1 MRSSGLSA
9 PRHFPEFSVRRSLLL
24 AVSILTAIATPAIA
38 ADAPQSDDAHPVQPN
53 DIIVTAPFNRDR
65 AAMLA
70 GTSVLT
76 GEALTRDVRT
86 TIGDSLTKLPGV
98 SSTSFGPNA
107 SRPILRGFQGER
119 VRVLK
124 DGIGSVD
131 VSNTSVDHPVVVN
144 PLTAER
150 IEVLRGP
157 SALLYGSAAIGGVVN
172 VLDARIPRRVPDHAV
187 HVDATT
193 TYGSAAEERS
203 GFGQVDIALGGGFVA
218 HVDGSYSKTGN
229 LDTGNFILSA
239 PLRTQA
245 ATSADPAIRDLAT
258 LRGKLPNSSARTWE
272 AAGGAAYVA
281 NGGTVGVSFSHYDN
295 LYGVPIRFSLDP
307 AVEAEQVRIAAKQD
321 RADLRAEINAGGSFI
336 DTIRFR
342 TAFADYR
349 HSEINATGAIGTTFL
364 NKSTESRLEFAQA
377 KRGNWRGAFG
387 AQLAIRDF
395 NVIGAEAFVP
405 KNTTQQFGVFTLQE
419 IDAGMFKAEA
429 GARFELTNLSA
440 TANAI
445 IGNPDLRRN
454 FSALSGSLGA
464 SYEIARDIRI
474 GLTASHSERAP
485 AAEELF
491 ANGPHAGTQAF
502 EIGDPDFVLEKS
514 NGVEASLRGSRAGLN
529 FSFAAYY
536 NWFSNFIYED
546 QTGAVQ
552 DDLPVFQLRQADARY
567 WGLEGEIAATIAR
580 LGDWTVRADALG
592 DYTNATITGVGP
604 APRIP
609 PLRFLGGIEGKSDSV
624 DLRAEIEWTSKQT
637 RLAAFETP
645 TPGFTLVNASASLR
659 PFGKDSKVSLIL
671 SANNIF
677 NVEARRHASFLK
689 DYAPLS
695 GRDIR
700 ATARFSF

>member
-1 MRSSGLSA
+1 M
-9 PRHFPEFSVRRSLLL
+9 RRSLLL
-24 AVSILTAIATPAIA
+24 AVSSLALFSAPARA

-65 AAMLA
+65 AAVLA

-86 TIGDSLTKLPGV
+86 TIGDTLAKLPGV

-172 VLDARIPRRVPDHAV
+172 VLDGRIPRRIPDHTV
-187 HVDATT
+187 HVDATG
-193 TYGSAAEERS
+193 TYGSATQERS
-203 GFGQVDIALGGGFVA
+203 GFGQVDVSLGGGFVA
-218 HVDGSYSKTGN
+218 HLDGSYSKTSD

-239 PLRTQA
+239 PLRAQA
-245 ATSADPAIRDLAT
+245 AITADPAIRDLAT
-258 LRGKLPNSSARTWE
+258 LKGKLPNSSARTWE
-272 AAGGAAYVA
+272 IAGGAAYIA
-281 NGGTVGVSFSHYDN
+281 DGGTVGVSFSHYDN

-307 AVEAEQVRIAAKQD
+307 SVKAEQVRIAAKQD
-321 RADLRAEINAGGSFI
+321 RADLRAEINADGGFI
-336 DTIRFR
+336 DKIRFR

-349 HSEINATGAIGTTFL
+349 HSEIDDTGAIGTTFL
-364 NKSTESRLEFAQA
+364 NKSNESRLEFAQA

-395 NVIGAEAFVP
+395 NVIGAEAFLP
-405 KNTTQQFGVFTLQE
+405 KNTTQQFGIFTLQE
-419 IDAGMFKAEA
+419 IDAGPFKAEA
-429 GARFELTNLSA
+429 GARFERTNLSA
-440 TANAI
+440 TENAV
-445 IGNPDLRRN
+445 IGNPDLRRS
-454 FSALSGSLGA
+454 FSAVSGSLGA
-464 SYEIARDIRI
+464 SYEIAPEVRI

-491 ANGPHAGTQAF
+491 ANGPHVGTQAF
-502 EIGDPDFVLEKS
+502 EIGNPDFALEKS
-514 NGVEASLRGSRAGLN
+514 NGVEVSLRGSRPGLS
-529 FSFAAYY
+529 FSVAVYHD
-536 NWFSNFIYED
+536 WFSNFIYED
-546 QTGAVQ
+546 QTGAIQ

-567 WGLEGEIAATIAR
+567 WGLEGEIAATVAR
-580 LGDWTVRADALG
+580 FGGWTLKADALG
-592 DYTNATITGVGP
+592 DYTHATITGVGP

-609 PLRFLGGIEGKSDSV
+609 PLRFLGGIAGTSDIL
-624 DLRAEIEWTSKQT
+624 DLRAEVEWTSKQT

-645 TPGFTLVNASASLR
+645 TPGFTLVNASATLR
-659 PFGKDSKVSLIL
+659 PFGKTSKASLIL
-671 SANNIF
+671 SANNIL
-677 NVEARRHASFLK
+677 NAEARRHASFLK
-689 DYAPLS
+689 DYAPLA

-700 ATARFSF
+700 VTARISF

>member
-1 MRSSGLSA
+1 
-9 PRHFPEFSVRRSLLL
+9 VRRSLLL
-24 AVSILTAIATPAIA
+24 AVSSLALITAPARA
-38 ADAPQSDDAHPVQPN
+38 ADAPQSDDAHPVLPN

-65 AAMLA
+65 AAILA

-76 GEALTRDVRT
+76 GDALTRDVRP
-86 TIGDSLTKLPGV
+86 TIGDTLAKLPGV

-172 VLDARIPRRVPDHAV
+172 VLDGRIPRHVPRHDV
-187 HVDATT
+187 HVDATA

-203 GFGQVDIALGGGFVA
+203 AFGQADVALGGGFVA
-218 HVDGSYSKTGN
+218 HLDGSYSKTSD

-258 LRGKLPNSSARTWE
+258 LKGKLPNSSARTWE
-272 AAGGAAYVA
+272 IAGGAAYIA
-281 NGGTVGVSFSHYDN
+281 DGGTVGVSFSHYDN

-307 AVEAEQVRIAAKQD
+307 AVNAESVRIAAKQD
-321 RADLRAEINAGGSFI
+321 RADLRAEINAGGGFI

-349 HSEINATGAIGTTFL
+349 HSEIDNTGAIGTTFL
-364 NKSTESRLEFAQA
+364 NKSNESRLEFAQA
-377 KRGNWRGAFG
+377 KRGDWRGAFG

-395 NVIGAEAFVP
+395 NVIGAEAFLP
-405 KNTTQQFGVFTLQE
+405 KNTTQQFGIFTLQE
-419 IDAGMFKAEA
+419 IDAGPFKAEA
-429 GARFELTNLSA
+429 GARFERTNLSA
-440 TANAI
+440 TANAV
-445 IGNPDLRRN
+445 IGNPDLRRS
-454 FSALSGSLGA
+454 FSAVSGSIGA
-464 SYEIARDIRI
+464 SYEIAPEIRI

-491 ANGPHAGTQAF
+491 ANGPHVGTQAF
-502 EIGDPDFVLEKS
+502 EIGNPDFALEKS
-514 NGVEASLRGSRAGLN
+514 NGIEASLRGSRPGLS
-529 FSFAAYY
+529 FSAAVYHD
-536 NWFSNFIYED
+536 WFSNFIYED
-546 QTGAVQ
+546 QTGAIQ

-567 WGLEGEIAATIAR
+567 WGLEGEIAATFAR
-580 LGDWTVRADALG
+580 FGGWTLKADALG

-609 PLRFLGGIEGKSDSV
+609 PLRLLGGISGTSDML
-624 DLRAEIEWTSKQT
+624 DLRAEVEWTSKQT

-645 TPGFTLVNASASLR
+645 TPGFTLVNASATLR
-659 PFGKDSKVSLIL
+659 PFGKDSKASLVL

-689 DYAPLS
+689 DYAPLA
-695 GRDIR
+695 GRDLR
-700 ATARFSF
+700 VTARISF

>member
-1 MRSSGLSA
+1 MRV
-9 PRHFPEFSVRRSLLL
+9 PLLL
-24 AVSILTAIATPAIA
+24 AASSLLAIASPAFA
-38 ADAPQSDDAHPVQPN
+38 ADVPQSDDAHPVQPS

-65 AAMLA
+65 AAILA

-86 TIGDSLTKLPGV
+86 TIGDTLAKLPGV

-107 SRPILRGFQGER
+107 SRPVLRGFQGER

-172 VLDARIPRRVPDHAV
+172 VLDGRIPRRVPGHDV
-187 HVDATT
+187 HVDATA

-203 GFGQVDIALGGGFVA
+203 GFGQADVALGGGFVA
-218 HVDGSYSKTGN
+218 HVDGSYSKTFD

-239 PLRTQA
+239 PLRAQA
-245 ATSADPAIRDLAT
+245 VASADPAIRDLAT

-272 AAGGAAYVA
+272 VAGGAAYIA
-281 NGGTVGVSFSHYDN
+281 DGGTVGVSFSHYDN

-321 RADLRAEINAGGSFI
+321 RVDLRAEINAGDSFI

-342 TAFADYR
+342 TAYADYR
-349 HSEINATGAIGTTFL
+349 HSEIDDTGAIGTTFL

-419 IDAGMFKAEA
+419 IDAGPLRAEA
-429 GARFELTNLSA
+429 GVRFERTTLSA
-440 TANAI
+440 TASPV

-454 FSALSGSLGA
+454 FSAVSGSIGA
-464 SYEIARDIRI
+464 SYEVAPEIRI

-502 EIGDPDFVLEKS
+502 EIGNPDFTLEKS
-514 NGVEASLRGSRAGLN
+514 NGVEASLRGSRTGMS
-529 FSFAAYY
+529 FSVAVYY

-552 DDLPVFQLRQADARY
+552 ADLPVFQLRQDDARY
-567 WGLEGEIAATIAR
+567 WGLEGEIAANIAR
-580 LGDWTVRADALG
+580 FGGWTVKADALG
-592 DYTNATITGVGP
+592 DYTNATIVGVGP

-609 PLRFLGGIEGKSDSV
+609 PMRFLGGLEGKSDMI
-624 DLRAEIEWTSKQT
+624 DLRAEVEWTSKQM

-645 TPGFTLVNASASLR
+645 TSGFTTVNASATVR
-659 PFGKDSKVSLIL
+659 PFGKDGKASLIL
-671 SANNIF
+671 SANNLL

-689 DYAPLS
+689 DYAPLA

-700 ATARFSF
+700 VTARISF